1 MLNLTIVSIANM
13 KNNKTVIIALGGN
26 ALSPK
31 NEAGTI
37 QQQFKHT
44 RRSLKSVLHFVK
56 SNYNICISHGNGPQV
71 GAEML
76 RNEISMDKIPPLPLN
91 VLVANTQGAMG
102 YMIQQSLQN
111 ALYDIKSDREV
122 VSFISQM
129 KVDEK
134 DLSIKNP
141 DKFIGKTFTEKNAKK
156 LSTTY
161 KWNIKEQEQNQ
172 WRRVVPSPEP
182 LYIFNGKSIK
192 HLVDFGTIVIAGGGG
207 GIPSYNTSKGS
218 LRGLDGV
225 IDKDKTTALIGRIIR
240 AQEYFIITDV
250 DNIFL
255 NYNKPNQE
263 KLTKITTTKIKKYL
277 DEGHFGIGSME
288 PKIKSALYFLKYHG
302 EKVVITSIDNINEAI
317 KGNAG
322 THIVK
327 G

>member
-1 MLNLTIVSIANM
+1 M
-13 KNNKTVIIALGGN
+13 IALGGN

-31 NEAGTI
+31 DEAGTI

-44 RRSLKSVLHFVK
+44 RESLKAVLHFVK
-56 SNYNICISHGNGPQV
+56 ANYNICITHGNGPQV
-71 GAEML
+71 GAEMS
-76 RNEISMDKIPPLPLN
+76 RNELSMNKIPPLPLN

-111 ALYDIKSDREV
+111 SLYSIKSKREV

-134 DLSIKNP
+134 DLAIKDP
-141 DKFIGKTFTEKNAKK
+141 SKYIGKTFTKEKAED
-156 LSTTY
+156 LSNRY
-161 KWNIKEQEQNQ
+161 KWKIKEQEIGQ
-172 WRRVVPSPEP
+172 WRRVVPSPDP

-225 IDKDKTTALIGRIIR
+225 VDKDKTAALLGRIIK

-255 NYNKPNQE
+255 NYNKSNQSKIE
-263 KLTKITTTKIKKYL
+263 KLTVSEVKKYL
-277 DEGHFGIGSME
+277 KEGHFGIGSME
-288 PKIKSALYFLKYHG
+288 PKIKSALYFLNHHG
-302 EKVVITSIDNINEAI
+302 EKVVITSINKIKDAIN
-317 KGNAG
+317 GNAG
-322 THIVK
+322 TQILRD
-327 G
+327 

>member
-1 MLNLTIVSIANM
+1 M
-13 KNNKTVIIALGGN
+13 NNKKTVIIALGGN

-44 RRSLKSVLHFVK
+44 RKSLRAVLHFVK
-56 SNYNICISHGNGPQV
+56 ANYNICITHGNGPQV
-71 GAEML
+71 GAEMQ
-76 RNEISMDKIPPLPLN
+76 RNEISMNDIPPLPLN

-111 ALYDIKSDREV
+111 ALYTIDSNREV

-129 KVDEK
+129 KIDENDQALK
-134 DLSIKNP
+134 EPTKY
-141 DKFIGKTFTEKNAKK
+141 IGKVFSKEKAEA
-156 LSTTY
+156 LSERY
-161 KWNIKEQEQNQ
+161 KWTIKKQAKNE
-172 WRRVVPSPEP
+172 WRRVVPSPDP

-207 GIPSYNTSKGS
+207 GIPSYNTDKGS

-225 IDKDKTTALIGRIIR
+225 VDKDKTAALLGRIIR
-240 AQEYFIITDV
+240 AEEYFIITDV

-255 NYNKPNQE
+255 NYNKPNE
-263 KLTKITTTKIKKYL
+263 RKIDKITESELIKRL
-277 DEGHFGIGSME
+277 DEGHFGIGNME

-302 EKVVITSIDNINEAI
+302 SKVVITSIEKIEDAI
-317 KGNAG
+317 AGKAG
-322 THIVK
+322 TQILK
-327 G
+327 D